1 MRASLLK
8 KGIVA
13 MVIGVSGVA
22 CSSSTLAQ
30 DPGQMRVSLVQ
41 LIATP
46 REFDQKRVIVEGYV
60 VLRFEGQAIY
70 LSEADAKDTI
80 TRNGLWLE
88 VSDATYANRAR
99 FHKRWAL
106 VEGTF
111 NARRRGHLDL
121 FSGAIEGISRLKLLD

>member
-1 MRASLLK
+1 MRGAFLK
-8 KGIVA
+8 KGLAAI
-13 MVIGVSGVA
+13 VIGLSAVV
-22 CSSSTLAQ
+22 CSSSTFAQ
-30 DPGQMRVSLVQ
+30 DPGQMTVSLIQ

-70 LSEADAKDTI
+70 LSEADAKHTI

-111 NARRRGHLDL
+111 NARNRGHLDL